1 MYKLKRFGAMAS
13 SWLKKLN
20 PFQKRRAKT
29 LKGTLFV
36 QPLAIIFLALG
47 LILLI
52 FNLSLRTFI
61 NDEVNTAV
69 QHRYDQLD
77 RLYLGQSADD
87 SENDSIFSTTYVIV
101 DESFNTLYI
110 SASQDN
116 LSASDI
122 SNQVVT
128 YFMEHDEDWNLLGSS
143 ETEGDLDIE
152 ESESDS
158 NPIFIELNSST
169 YAVKLQEYEGYLQDY
184 YVRQDQERDQ
194 TYYILVF
201 ANTSPIQGFSRLVN
215 GVLAGLALIIGI
227 LASGLIFLTSRK
239 LDAAFS
245 SLKTY
250 ISKVGRREQD
260 LQLEVF
266 PYEEFNQVGQSVETM
281 NRMIDA
287 NQHSQ
292 KIFFQNA
299 SHELRTPLM
308 SIQGYAEGIREGVV
322 PDTKAAAAIIQTE
335 SGKMKELVDDILT
348 LARVEDF
355 KQALDLEELSISDLL
370 YDVSWRLK
378 SKADS
383 AGLKFVHDF
392 QATDDQVLGDEALLE
407 RAISNILNNAL
418 RYARTTI
425 NLSIQ
430 AAENGLEID
439 LSNDGEAID
448 PDDVGHIFERFY
460 KGKNGNFG
468 IGLAMTKEIIERHG
482 GRISVQSDQ
491 TATTFQ
497 IFLPLAKK

>member
-1 MYKLKRFGAMAS
+1 MFKLKQFGAMAL

-20 PFQKRRAKT
+20 PFQKGGAKS

-36 QPLAIIFLALG
+36 QPLAIIFLSLG

-52 FNLSLRTFI
+52 FNLSLQKFI

-77 RLYLGQSADD
+77 QLYLGQAVED
-87 SENDSIFSTTYVIV
+87 SQNGSIFSTTYVIV
-101 DESFNTLYI
+101 DENFNTLYI

-116 LSASDI
+116 ISASAI

-128 YFMEHDEDWNLLGSS
+128 YFMEHDEDWDLLEGI
-143 ETEGDLDIE
+143 ETDDELEIE
-152 ESESDS
+152 ESKSNS

-169 YAVKLQEYEGYLQDY
+169 YAVKIQEYEGQVQDY
-184 YVRQDQERDQ
+184 YVRQDKEIDQ

-201 ANTSPIQGFSRLVN
+201 VNTNPIQDFSRLVN
-215 GVLAGLALIIGI
+215 WILAGLTLVIGI

-250 ISKVGRREQD
+250 ISKVGRREQH
-260 LQLEVF
+260 LHLENF
-266 PYEEFNQVGQSVETM
+266 PYDELNQVGQSVETM

-308 SIQGYAEGIREGVV
+308 SIQGYAEAIQEGVV
-322 PDTKAAAAIIQTE
+322 TDTKAAATIIQAE
-335 SGKMKELVDDILT
+335 SGKMKQLVDDILT

-355 KQALDLEELSISDLL
+355 KQALDLEKLSVSDLL

-378 SKADS
+378 TKADV
-383 AGLKFVHDF
+383 AGLQFVHDF
-392 QATDDQVLGDEALLE
+392 KAVDDQILADEALLE

-418 RYARTTI
+418 RYAKSI
-425 NLSIQ
+425 VHLSTKEVDKGI
-430 AAENGLEID
+430 EIL
-439 LSNDGEAID
+439 LSNDGEAINPED
-448 PDDVGHIFERFY
+448 LDHVFERFY
-460 KGKNGNFG
+460 KGKKGNFG

-482 GRISVQSDQ
+482 GTISVQSDDIS
-491 TATTFQ
+491 TTFR
-497 IFLPLAKK
+497 IFLPIVKK

>member
-1 MYKLKRFGAMAS
+1 MYKLKQFGAMAS
-13 SWLKKLN
+13 SWLKKRKPL
-20 PFQKRRAKT
+20 QKRGTRT

-36 QPLAIIFLALG
+36 QPLAIIFLSLG

-52 FNLSLRTFI
+52 FNLSLRAFI
-61 NDEVNTAV
+61 NGEVNTAV

-77 RLYLGQSADD
+77 RLYLGHSAEG

-128 YFMEHDEDWNLLGSS
+128 YFMEHDEEWNLLGST
-143 ETEGDLDIE
+143 ETDDELDIE

-158 NPIFIELNSST
+158 NPVFIELNSNT
-169 YAVKLQEYEGYLQDY
+169 YAVKLQEYEGQFQDY

-215 GVLAGLALIIGI
+215 GVLAGLTLIIGI

-260 LQLEVF
+260 LQLDVF

-335 SGKMKELVDDILT
+335 SGKMKDLVDDILT

-355 KQALDLEELSISDLL
+355 KQALELEDLSISDLL

-383 AGLKFVHDF
+383 AGLTFVHDF
-392 QATDDQVLGDEALLE
+392 KVTDDQVLGDEALLE
-407 RAISNILNNAL
+407 RAITNILNNAL
-418 RYARTTI
+418 RYARTRI
-425 NLSIQ
+425 VLSIQ
-430 AAENGLEID
+430 AAEDGLEIN

>member
-1 MYKLKRFGAMAS
+1 M
-13 SWLKKLN
+13 
-20 PFQKRRAKT
+20 
-29 LKGTLFV
+29 
-36 QPLAIIFLALG
+36 
-47 LILLI
+47 
-52 FNLSLRTFI
+52 
-61 NDEVNTAV
+61 
-69 QHRYDQLD
+69 
-77 RLYLGQSADD
+77 
-87 SENDSIFSTTYVIV
+87 
-101 DESFNTLYI
+101 
-110 SASQDN
+110 
-116 LSASDI
+116 
-122 SNQVVT
+122 
-128 YFMEHDEDWNLLGSS
+128 
-143 ETEGDLDIE
+143 
-152 ESESDS
+152 
-158 NPIFIELNSST
+158 
-169 YAVKLQEYEGYLQDY
+169 
-184 YVRQDQERDQ
+184 
-194 TYYILVF
+194 
-201 ANTSPIQGFSRLVN
+201 
-215 GVLAGLALIIGI
+215 
-227 LASGLIFLTSRK
+227 TSRK

-383 AGLKFVHDF
+383 SGLKFIHDF
-392 QATDDQVLGDEALLE
+392 KATDDQVLGDEALLE

-418 RYARTTI
+418 RYTRTTI

-448 PDDVGHIFERFY
+448 PDDLGHIFERFY